1 MGARNKMDERFTE
14 FTKKYVSTMLEVNP
28 HLSEPS
34 SIRDYLEFMKADED
48 DILKCEKH
56 NSIVILRGYRNTCGV
71 DWFVGIS
78 IEDVLTQVGDA
89 K

>member
-34 SIRDYLEFMKADED
+34 SIRDYLEFMKADEE

-56 NSIVILRGYRNTCGV
+56 NSIAILRGYRNTCGV

-78 IEDVLTQVGDA
+78 VEDVLIQADEE

>member
-1 MGARNKMDERFTE
+1 MDERFIE

-34 SIRDYLEFMKADED
+34 SIRDYLEFIKVDEG

-71 DWFVGIS
+71 DWFVGVS
-78 IEDVLTQVGDA
+78 GEDVLTQVGEE

>member
-1 MGARNKMDERFTE
+1 MDERFIE
-14 FTKKYVSTMLEVNP
+14 FTKKYVSTMLEVNA

-34 SIRDYLEFMKADED
+34 SIRDYLEFIKVDEE

-78 IEDVLTQVGDA
+78 VEDVLFQAGEA